1 MSLLSNRILG
11 SAGSLSRDQIES
23 IIIIGAAATYS
34 EELATCFEDAQD
46 PQALQ
51 LLRKAC
57 CKTLKSISPMTSS
70 QASKEKQFW
79 PALNKLSKA
88 LETTVRPLP
97 DGQEMLEAIFKEIKP
112 ENGYEDAAKYA
123 SGAHKASRIEFW
135 EMVVSQVQTVEE
147 ALARASE

>member
-1 MSLLSNRILG
+1 M
-11 SAGSLSRDQIES
+11 
-23 IIIIGAAATYS
+23 
-34 EELATCFEDAQD
+34 TCN
-46 PQALQ
+46 
-51 LLRKAC
+51 
-57 CKTLKSISPMTSS
+57 

-79 PALNKLSKA
+79 PALNKLSEA

-123 SGAHKASRIEFW
+123 SAAHKASRIEFW
-135 EMVVSQVQTVEE
+135 EMVVSQVQRVEE

>member
-1 MSLLSNRILG
+1 MRKQRAIDLQKQ
-11 SAGSLSRDQIES
+11 ASLSRGQIES
-23 IIIIGAAATYS
+23 IIIVGAAATYS
-34 EELATCFEDAQD
+34 EELATCLEDAQD

-51 LLRKAC
+51 LLRK
-57 CKTLKSISPMTSS
+57 
-70 QASKEKQFW
+70 
-79 PALNKLSKA
+79 LSEA

-123 SGAHKASRIEFW
+123 SAAHKASRIEFW
-135 EMVVSQVQTVEE
+135 EMVVSQVQRVEE